1 MNYESASYGPTS
13 LREKRLGRLRY
24 RFHPP
29 IPRHFNFFQRCI
41 WRVQRLIL
49 GNNKGNR
56 FR

>member
-13 LREKRLGRLRY
+13 SREKKLGRLRY